1 MFINIAE
8 DPLPDHVTNLKTVL
22 GLISTPSYI
31 EFNFIVYSF
40 YHITIIYTKLLNS
53 LKKKINLKYE

>member
-40 YHITIIYTKLLNS
+40 YHIHIIIIKLFKLI
-53 LKKKINLKYE
+53 K

>member
-22 GLISTPSYI
+22 GLIFYTEVILNLTSSYI
-31 EFNFIVYSF
+31 VFI
-40 YHITIIYTKLLNS
+40 IAT
-53 LKKKINLKYE
+53 